1 MTGEDGAPPTG
12 DDSAPPTGDDSAPPT
27 GDDVPSSNDFLRI
40 LLLLV
45 GGLSVA
51 LVVPFV
57 QAVLAGGLLAYLVAP
72 IDDRLSSRVG
82 ATAGAVLTM
91 VVTVVVVLVPL
102 VLLIGV
108 AADQAVS
115 LVRGSELPDAA
126 AVELRV
132 RAWLGPDVDLSSLT
146 ETASNAGEMAFR
158 GVVGGLVGLVGGI
171 PALAIGT
178 VVFLFTFFYL
188 LRDRDRLLVWL
199 RAAAPLEPAVMDELL
214 TRTDDLLWAA
224 LIGNVIVAAIQAI
237 LTVVAFVVLGF
248 GNVAF
253 WGVVTFGLSLLP
265 LIGASIVWIPAVAY
279 LVVVG
284 NIPGAFGLL
293 VYGSVVISG
302 SDNLIRPLAM
312 QRGAHLN
319 PGLLMLGIFGGTA
332 VFGFLG
338 LFVGPVIIGLS
349 KSLVEVLVRERDEP
363 DTETEGA

>member
-1 MTGEDGAPPTG
+1 MTEDGGAPTTG
-12 DDSAPPTGDDSAPPT
+12 DDGL
-27 GDDVPSSNDFLRI
+27 SSNTFLR

-45 GGLSVA
+45 VGVLSVA
-51 LVVPFV
+51 LVMPFV

-72 IDDRLSSRVG
+72 INDRLSARVG
-82 ATAGAVLTM
+82 ATAGTVLTM
-91 VVTVVVVLVPL
+91 VATVVVVLVPL

-108 AADQAVS
+108 AADQAIS
-115 LVRGSELPDAA
+115 LVRDAELPDAA

-132 RAWLGPDVDLSSLT
+132 RAWLGPNVDLSGLT

-158 GVVGGLVGLVGGI
+158 GIVGSLVGLVGGV
-171 PALAIGT
+171 PALAIGA
-178 VVFLFTFFYL
+178 VVFLFTLFYL
-188 LRDRDRLLVWL
+188 LRDRDRLIAWIRV
-199 RAAAPLEPAVMDELL
+199 AAPLEPAVMDELL

-224 LIGNVIVAAIQAI
+224 LVGNVIVAAVQAI

-265 LIGASIVWIPAVAY
+265 LIGASIVWIPAVVY

-284 NIPGAFGLL
+284 DLSGAFGLL
-293 VYGSVVISG
+293 VYGSIVISG

-319 PGLLMLGIFGGTA
+319 SGLLMLGIFGGTA
-332 VFGFLG
+332 VFGFVG

-349 KSLVEVLVRERDEP
+349 KSLVEVLVRERDEHEP
-363 DTETEGA
+363 VVEGS